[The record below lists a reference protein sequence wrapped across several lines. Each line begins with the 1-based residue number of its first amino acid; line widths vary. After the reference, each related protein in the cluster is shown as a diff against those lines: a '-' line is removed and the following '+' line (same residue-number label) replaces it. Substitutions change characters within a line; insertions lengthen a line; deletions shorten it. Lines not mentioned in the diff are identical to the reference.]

1 MKWDIKELD
10 SIVQFINLE
19 LSKGRAMTDIEKEE
33 FDVNSRVIHKRLERQ
48 KYKRINNQYIL
59 KENYVGQAV
68 RHDVS
73 QHNLIIEKPKKKKE
87 MTLADVVSVTDN
99 KTKLV
104 SLLDNY
110 DKIMDL
116 ISKRESNSGSHND
129 GLVISLPNEEGKKD
143 FRVTVRVN
151 KKVMDRFNSFAEN
164 NKMFTKKE
172 LISQALLEFIEK
184 YEND

>member
-10 SIVQFINLE
+10 SIIQFINLE

-33 FDVNSRVIHKRLERQ
+33 FNVNSRVIHKRLERQ
-48 KYKRINNQYIL
+48 NYKRINNQYIL
-59 KENYVGQAV
+59 KENYVV
-68 RHDVS
+68 RHHVR

-87 MTLADVVSVTDN
+87 MTLADVISATDN
-99 KTKLV
+99 KNKLI

-116 ISKRESNSGSHND
+116 ISKIESDIGNKND

-172 LISQALLEFIEK
+172 LISQALLDFIEK
-184 YEND
+184 YKND

>member
-10 SIVQFINLE
+10 FIVKFINLE

-48 KYKRINNQYIL
+48 NYKRINNQYIL

-87 MTLADVVSVTDN
+87 MTLADVVSATGN
-99 KTKLV
+99 RNKLV
-104 SLLDNY
+104 NLLDNY
-110 DKIMDL
+110 DKIMEL
-116 ISKRESNSGSHND
+116 ISKRESNIGNKNAR
-129 GLVISLPNEEGKKD
+129 LVISLPNEEGKKD